1 MGFLGLI
8 NVRTYTKGS
17 WLRFTTHIIFG
28 SVVCLLT
35 LLVTQKDGEAAF
47 NFAETAWPLPTISL
61 AILIGKSCLTLRL
74 HRVRF
79 LIHYS
84 VGCPPH
90 DLGGKTQTQWREAI
104 SLLAKMA
111 PQPELS
117 PECPKGRNA
126 GRQSCVIGAPAK
138 DSVGEFRRRH

>member
-74 HRVRF
+74 HI

-104 SLLAKMA
+104 
-111 PQPELS
+111 
-117 PECPKGRNA
+117 
-126 GRQSCVIGAPAK
+126 
-138 DSVGEFRRRH
+138 